1 MLNIFYRFKQGSD
14 IAQDDI
20 DVQVID
26 MPTEPIAVQPSVTP
40 QMQANIDP
48 VHKAILTQIA
58 LVSVEENAQLP
69 ALLSETAQSQLVR
82 WVRLPRNP
90 RIAGD
95 ELFALDGI
103 DMMVIVTDES
113 KSVDKY
119 TLRWLELLKQFNTP
133 IIVLLPYEVKKRR
146 EQDRLNEFAQR
157 IGLPVM
163 SVTSDNLETARR
175 EFVEKTMQ
183 IAPATGLALGA
194 HMAYFREPLMHNLLT
209 TATEDG
215 LVAHEVADIEQVKM
229 ELVRHICAAHG
240 CNGQRFEQHRI
251 ALETLIKT
259 MTHYTEQFIN
269 RLPMRDP
276 QRRTRFV
283 NALSTLFI
291 GYATAIHLGAT
302 PPTFR
307 KELLPQVWRLYRA
320 SGQSVRE

>member
-1 MLNIFYRFKQGSD
+1 MLNIFSRFKQASG
-14 IAQDDI
+14 ITHDDI

-40 QMQANIDP
+40 QMQAQIDP
-48 VHKAILTQIA
+48 VHKAILTRIA
-58 LVSVEENAQLP
+58 LVSVAERAQLP
-69 ALLSETAQSQLVR
+69 ALLSETAQSPLVS
-82 WVRLPRNP
+82 WVQLPRNP
-90 RIAGD
+90 RIADD
-95 ELFALDGI
+95 ELFALDGT
-103 DMMVIVTDES
+103 DMIVIVIDGS
-113 KSVDKY
+113 KDVDKY

-146 EQDRLNEFAQR
+146 EQARLNEFAQR

-163 SVTSDNLETARR
+163 SVTAENVDTVRR
-175 EFVEKTMQ
+175 EFVETTME

-194 HMAYFREPLMHNLLT
+194 HMSNFREPLMHNLLA
-209 TATEDG
+209 TATEDS

-229 ELVRHICAAHG
+229 QLVRQMCAAHG
-240 CNGQRFEQHRI
+240 CNGQSFEQHRM

-259 MTHYTEQFIN
+259 TTHYTEQFVK
-269 RLPMRDP
+269 RLPMRDA
-276 QRRTRFV
+276 RRRNRFV

-302 PPTFR
+302 PPSFR

-320 SGQSVRE
+320 SGKPVRE